1 MNAAKRDLNS
11 SMGHRHPACAEQA
24 GRLFPMLF
32 PPMLAI
38 LLSGC
43 LPEDRVWWSP
53 QGDVA
58 VVAAGDMVQL
68 VTADGHRSR
77 PLDLGKQGDLFK
89 SVSWLRDGSGFV
101 AQRTRIVAKWDE
113 LIALIPA
120 EEIRS
125 VETML
130 PLIIPMLEAAE
141 RLGDETKTLED
152 LIASLPEGQ
161 MARFA
166 HAARRKFEQEPE
178 RVEKLLLALPE
189 GAKLA
194 GEFGKPESGYEISE
208 LCMFKLGDTEFINS
222 TPLVCSL
229 LRPALMPRMSPRH
242 DALAFLRLDE
252 DGESAALEVIPLD
265 GGAGQTVARLAS
277 GAFDWTPDGRS
288 LVFMAPLGG
297 EGEKLQSI
305 HRVSVIDG
313 NGALA
318 NPGKP
323 VTLATAVTLN
333 RPVVQVLADGR
344 VLFASQPVT
353 LPATGTGPE
362 LSPLLFLIAAD
373 GSAVTPVPT
382 APGDLPVN
390 LGFFTASPD
399 GKRVAVVES
408 ETDAV
413 AVVEI
418 ATGKTQIISPPHP
431 SWQCRTMPAWKSAT
445 ELTFAALHDG
455 APAWLLWREDA
466 PLRCISESWPKS
478 STANWLEQKKD
489 SAANPAPVSKLDPA
503 R

>member
-1 MNAAKRDLNS
+1 MKT
-11 SMGHRHPACAEQA
+11 RHCI
-24 GRLFPMLF
+24 LVFVL
-32 PPMLAI
+32 MLA
-38 LLSGC
+38 GC
-43 LPEDRVWWSP
+43 LPEERVWWSP

-77 PLDLGKQGDLFK
+77 PLNLGRLDELFK

-101 AQRTRIVAKWDE
+101 AQRTRVIAKWDE
-113 LIALIPA
+113 LRGLIPA

-125 VETML
+125 VEMML
-130 PLIIPMLEAAE
+130 PLVIPLLETAAD
-141 RLGDETKTLED
+141 LGDQAKTLED
-152 LIASLPEGQ
+152 MISGLSKEQ
-161 MARFA
+161 VTRFA
-166 HAARRKFEQEPE
+166 HALRRKFEQEPE
-178 RVEKLLLALPE
+178 RVEKLLLALPKGDE
-189 GAKLA
+189 LA
-194 GEFGKPESGYEISE
+194 ESFKKSGTGYEISE
-208 LCMFKLGDTEFINS
+208 LCVFELGDKEFLDS
-222 TPLVCSL
+222 KSLTRSL

-252 DGESAALEVIPLD
+252 DGESVALEVITLD
-265 GGAGQTVARLAS
+265 GSGEQTVARQVS
-277 GAFDWTPDGRS
+277 GAFDWTPDGRA

-305 HRVSVIDG
+305 HRLNVIEE
-313 NGALA
+313 NGSLA
-318 NPGKP
+318 KLGKP
-323 VTLATAVTLN
+323 ITLASAVTLN

-362 LSPLLFLIAAD
+362 LAPRLYLIAAD
-373 GSAVTPVPT
+373 GSTVTPVPT

-390 LGFFTASPD
+390 LGFFIASPD

-418 ATGKTQIISPPHP
+418 DTGKTQIISPPHP
-431 SWQCRTMPAWKSAT
+431 RWQCRTMPAWKSAA

-455 APAWLLWREDA
+455 APAWMLWSEGK
-466 PLRCISESWPKS
+466 PLRCISESWSKS
-478 STANWLEQKKD
+478 STAKWLEQKSD
-489 SAANPAPVSKLDPA
+489 SATNPAPVSKPNSS